1 MWKKKSQNQ
10 KEEQFVRN
18 KLRFLFP
25 VFLLLVSPVFGSHHF
40 TFNKNLLVAQKQNY
54 ELRLGRAEGYILT
67 EQEVD
72 PENSAVHYLLHL
84 NAFLKAFVSETEAD
98 YAAYRKIQDNA
109 LFHFEQLP
117 DSSPFKRFAQSEV
130 YFYSATLKAKFDELY
145 SAARDVNKAHSLIE
159 ENHKEFPDF
168 LPNNKTRGVI
178 KVYLSTVPENYEWII
193 NMLGIKGDLNGGL
206 RLLKTLTTYQK
217 DTTELSGIAKEA
229 AYLYSFTLLHVAKQ
243 GGKAWSE
250 TLKCTDDYKTS
261 LLSSFFRTNAALKL
275 NRNET
280 AINILSN
287 RPQSKE
293 YERFYFLN
301 YQLGLAKLHK
311 LDKSAI
317 DEFEEFYSNFKGRNY
332 IKSCLQKMSWH
343 YFVIGENEKG
353 VSYKSLISKKG
364 YALNEEDK
372 QSQRY
377 ASKPSPHA
385 ILLESRLLYDGGYY
399 ELANKSIARI
409 EGKNLENAKLK
420 AEFCYRRGRLAEKM
434 GEMDAALKLYEA
446 ASLFAIDSDEYYGA
460 YASIY
465 LGDYHLR
472 NKDMELARKFY
483 KRALG
488 FKENREYTESIE
500 QRAKA
505 GLKKIK

>member
-261 LLSSFFRTNAALKL
+261 LLSSFF
-275 NRNET
+275 
-280 AINILSN
+280 
-287 RPQSKE
+287 
-293 YERFYFLN
+293 
-301 YQLGLAKLHK
+301 
-311 LDKSAI
+311 
-317 DEFEEFYSNFKGRNY
+317 